1 MSASLSA
8 CMLPA
13 ASYPINWVPR
23 YHSVLFWRLPWFQL
37 NPLSPQF
44 PKMNMTLL
52 PTAGK
57 SGVKQEDSC
66 VGFFPGR
73 MFGGSQGYLRAG
85 LDFHSFLVCHWQFLF
100 SLSLQILYNK
110 TLIVMLHCSPSA
122 PDKHFFPLQRP
133 GEQEPG
139 ALNSVSKGY
148 MLCPWPFQNAARMH
162 QEGSPLSCTISLANS

>member
-1 MSASLSA
+1 
-8 CMLPA
+8 
-13 ASYPINWVPR
+13 
-23 YHSVLFWRLPWFQL
+23 
-37 NPLSPQF
+37 
-44 PKMNMTLL
+44 MTLL

-66 VGFFPGR
+66 VVFFSWKNVWRIPR
-73 MFGGSQGYLRAG
+73 ISACRPRLP
-85 LDFHSFLVCHWQFLF
+85 FLSHVSLAIPIFTF
-100 SLSLQILYNK
+100 SINTLQLN
-110 TLIVMLHCSPSA
+110 TCFIVMLHCAPSA